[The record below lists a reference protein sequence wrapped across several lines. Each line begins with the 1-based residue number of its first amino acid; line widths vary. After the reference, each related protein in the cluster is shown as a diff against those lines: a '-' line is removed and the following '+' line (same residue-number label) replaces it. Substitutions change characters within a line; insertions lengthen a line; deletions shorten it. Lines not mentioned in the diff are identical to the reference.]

1 MKHMKRLAAPRG
13 ETLDLTD
20 SFEQR
25 LAREFGGLSE
35 KLRLAGEYV
44 ASNPVDTAT
53 RSLRAVAHD
62 SGLAP
67 ATFSRMAR
75 AVGYRSFEDLRE
87 EMREKIDRRVNS
99 FADRAERLQ
108 TAHAQGQSG
117 FFDAHIG
124 SCQANLAQM
133 GHDIDRAMLDHCVER
148 LHAARQV
155 QVLGALGSTGVVE
168 YLAYMANYF
177 TTNWSMA
184 SRMGASLGA
193 GLTGLDERDALI
205 IVTKPPFSTR
215 SIEAATLAASQ
226 GAFVVVITDSHACP
240 ALRHATAG
248 FVVPTDSPH
257 FYSSYVATL
266 AFVETLIG
274 MLVSRAGPAARA
286 RIAQVEKSN
295 LRLGEVWDGST
306 NLQTSNKG
314 RQ

>member
-1 MKHMKRLAAPRG
+1 MS
-13 ETLDLTD
+13 E

-25 LAREFGGLSE
+25 LAQRFNGLSE

-87 EMREKIDRRVNS
+87 EMRTKIDRRVNS

-108 TAHAQGQSG
+108 TAHAAGETA

-124 SCQANLAQM
+124 ACQANLSNLL
-133 GHDIDRAMLDHCVER
+133 HDIDRDLLEHCIDK
-148 LHAARQV
+148 LHDARQV
-155 QVLGALGSTGVVE
+155 QLLGALGSTGVVE
-168 YLAYMANYF
+168 YLAYMANF
-177 TTNWSMA
+177 CTTNWSMA
-184 SRMGASLGA
+184 SRMGSSLGA

-215 SIEAATLAASQ
+215 SIAAAELAARQ
-226 GAFVVVITDSHACP
+226 GAFVMVITDTHSCP
-240 ALRHATAG
+240 ALRHASAG

-266 AFVETLIG
+266 AFVETMIG
-274 MLVSRAGPAARA
+274 MLVSRAGPAARE
-286 RIAQVEKSN
+286 RIAKVEESN
-295 LRLGEVWDGST
+295 RRLGEVWDG
-306 NLQTSNKG
+306 
-314 RQ
+314 